1 MIIHLLINIVFK
13 ILINDSQENEIN
25 KILQDGI
32 DKSLLFINSLN
43 IRSFNEFSSSA
54 KNLTNKYK
62 SDKYIKTSN
71 FNTQKIGYKIPH
83 KTSNLSKNSKIKFKP
98 FSKSQISLRPNS
110 ASKLIKKKKKL
121 NAFDYQ
127 VEYNK
132 KTEELEKCKNELIQ
146 ERIKQNKLKND
157 IGTKSKKEKE
167 FKKLEEDNNLI
178 EKNSED
184 LILKIQQNERIREE
198 QTKIIDRLLEEYNCL
213 IKELRRNPNVE
224 VINKY
229 DELKLEADSL
239 RQEKSKKINNKLKK
253 KVNKK

>member
-1 MIIHLLINIVFK
+1 M
-13 ILINDSQENEIN
+13 
-25 KILQDGI
+25 
-32 DKSLLFINSLN
+32 
-43 IRSFNEFSSSA
+43 
-54 KNLTNKYK
+54 TNNYK